1 MTVRA
6 TLTPEYWGEAFTLT
20 ADDREFLLNL
30 FVEDELPRSTDA
42 LARSLMA
49 YRTQREE
56 AAIRRKQQG
65 QGTLYQPKRVFQVGE
80 QVVFPALDFAVGQVT
95 AVRNGQNPDYDHF
108 KVIEVELDGAR
119 REFAAEFAYAHRL
132 NEDAAILSPAEE
144 VLSPDELYKRYA
156 ARFVPHLRRLL
167 HATPDLVWLAG
178 QWFPR
183 ALIADVNVGQLNIAE
198 AVLDMNGGGPL
209 STEAILAEVGLPR
222 EINRNLQ
229 IFSLNYALY
238 NDERFDEVGPAGEV
252 LWYLVRLEP
261 AGVLNPPDRLAY
273 TPQDHARDALNAD
286 LLKVERRLDDEW
298 SELPVA
304 DEAADDEEEVT
315 FTLTYPH
322 RRAGTVPLS
331 PTTSRLFPNG
341 RTHRIRFM
349 FEDARSGQRWPGW
362 VVRER
367 RYAFGL
373 DVWYAAND
381 VPAGAYVQLSR
392 GDEPG
397 VVVVDL
403 RGLRP
408 RREWVRV
415 ANLRDNRLTFEVAK
429 RQVPCDY
436 DDQLIVLADDTAGVD
451 KLTTQLTERA
461 APLADLIQQLL
472 PELAKLSPQGT
483 VHVKTLYAA
492 VNLVRRTPP
501 GPLFAALAA
510 QTTFRA
516 LGDGYYLAR

>member
-6 TLTPEYWGEAFTLT
+6 TQTPEYWGESFILT

-30 FVEDELPRSTDA
+30 FVEDEQPRTTDA
-42 LARSLMA
+42 LARSLIQ

-56 AAIRRKQQG
+56 AAIRRKQQS
-65 QGTLYQPKRVFQVGE
+65 QGTLYQPKRVFQTGE
-80 QVVFPALDFAVGQVT
+80 QVVFPALEFAVGQV
-95 AVRNGQNPDYDHF
+95 VGIRDGQNPEYDHF
-108 KVIEVELDGAR
+108 KVIEVEIDGAR
-119 REFAAEFAYAHRL
+119 REFAAEFTYDHRL
-132 NEDAAILSPAEE
+132 NEDAAILSPTEE
-144 VLSPDELYKRYA
+144 LVSPDDLYKRHGG
-156 ARFVPHLRRLL
+156 RFVPHLRQLL
-167 HATPDLVWLAG
+167 QATPDFVWLAG

-209 STEAILAEVGLPR
+209 STEAILPEVGLPP
-222 EINRNLQ
+222 EINRGLQ

-238 NDERFDEVGPAGEV
+238 NDDRFDEVGPAGEV

-261 AGVLNPPDRLAY
+261 ASVLNPPDRLKY
-273 TPQDHARDALNAD
+273 EPIDYARSALNAD
-286 LLKVERRLDDEW
+286 LLKIERALDDEW
-298 SELPVA
+298 SEIP
-304 DEAADDEEEVT
+304 AADDASEEDEEVT

-331 PTTSRLFPNG
+331 ATTSRLFPDG
-341 RTHRIRFM
+341 RTRRIRFM

-373 DVWYAAND
+373 DVWFAAND

-415 ANLRDNRLTFEVAK
+415 AVLRDNRLTFEMLK
-429 RQVPCDY
+429 RQIPCDY
-436 DDQLIVLADDTAGVD
+436 DDQLMVLADDMSGID
-451 KLTTQLTERA
+451 KLTAQLAERDL
-461 APLADLIQQLL
+461 PVIELIQQLL
-472 PELAKLSPQGT
+472 PELAKLSPQGN
-483 VHVKTLYAA
+483 VHVSTLYAA

-501 GPLFAALAA
+501 GPLFAGLMT
-510 QTTFRA
+510 QSMFKA
-516 LGDGYYLAR
+516 LGDGYWLAR